1 VATHKCGKNK
11 ETERQTGPFRASAAL
26 VTLVAAAT
34 LAGCAGY
41 RAPPPAFHSVLNQP
55 YLLDSGDRIRVIV
68 YEQPDLTNTYSVDQ
82 AGYIAFPLVGAVA
95 ARGSTAKQVEKR
107 LADKLRQGY
116 LREPDVS
123 VEVDQYRPIFVMGE
137 VGAPG
142 QYSYVPSMTVQKA
155 VAVAGGYTPRANQ
168 TMVDITRQINGRV
181 MTGSV
186 AISDP
191 LMPGDTLYIRE
202 RLF

>member
-1 VATHKCGKNK
+1 MKK
-11 ETERQTGPFRASAAL
+11 PLSLL
-26 VTLVAAAT
+26 VTFAAAIA

-41 RAPPPAFHSVLNQP
+41 RAPPPALHTVLNQP

-68 YEQPDLTNTYSVDQ
+68 YEQSDLTNTYSVDQ

-116 LREPDVS
+116 LRDPDVS
-123 VEVDQYRPIFVMGE
+123 VEIDQYRPIFVMGE

-155 VAVAGGYTPRANQ
+155 VAVAGGYTPRANHKF
-168 TMVDITRQINGRV
+168 VDITRQVNGEV

-186 AISDP
+186 TVTDP

>member
-1 VATHKCGKNK
+1 MKK
-11 ETERQTGPFRASAAL
+11 PLSLL
-26 VTLVAAAT
+26 VSLFAAAT
-34 LAGCAGY
+34 LAGCTGY
-41 RAPPPAFHSVLNQP
+41 HVPPPAFHSVLNQP

-68 YEQPDLTNTYSVDQ
+68 YEQPDLTNTYNVDQ

-107 LADKLRQGY
+107 LAEKLRQGY
-116 LREPDVS
+116 LRDPDVS

-155 VAVAGGYTPRANQ
+155 IAVAGGYTPRADQ
-168 TMVDITRQINGRV
+168 AAVDITRQINGRV

-186 AISDP
+186 PTSDP
-191 LMPGDTLYIRE
+191 LLPGDTLYVRE

>member
-1 VATHKCGKNK
+1 MKK
-11 ETERQTGPFRASAAL
+11 PFSLL
-26 VTLVAAAT
+26 VTLIAAAT

-41 RAPPPAFHSVLNQP
+41 RAPPPAFHATLNQP
-55 YLLDSGDRIRVIV
+55 YLLDSGDRVRVIV

-82 AGYIAFPLVGAVA
+82 AGYITFPLVGAVA
-95 ARGSTAKQVEKR
+95 ARGSTAKQVEKK
-107 LADKLRQGY
+107 LAGMLSKNY
-116 LREPDVS
+116 LRNPDVS

-155 VAVAGGYTPRANQ
+155 IAVAGGYTPRAKQ
-168 TMVDITRQINGRV
+168 TTVDITRQINGHV
-181 MTGSV
+181 ITGSV
-186 AISDP
+186 VTSDP
-191 LMPGDTLYIRE
+191 LLPGDTLFVRE